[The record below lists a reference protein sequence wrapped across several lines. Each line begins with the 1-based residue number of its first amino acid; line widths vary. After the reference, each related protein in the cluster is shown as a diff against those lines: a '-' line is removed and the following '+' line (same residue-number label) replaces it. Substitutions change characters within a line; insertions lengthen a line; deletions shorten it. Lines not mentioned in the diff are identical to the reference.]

1 MSFVHLHTHSQY
13 SLLEAAT
20 RSQDMAQM
28 ALEDKMPALALTDN
42 GNMFGAVEHY
52 FACKDLGIKPILGI
66 DAYLAS
72 GGRFKKERGNTRLV
86 LLAKN
91 FKGYQ
96 NLCKISS
103 IGYKEGFYYKPRI
116 DMEVLRENSEDIIA
130 LTGGLYGV
138 VSWTF
143 SQKGEEA
150 ALEKIKELRD
160 IFHDDLY
167 LEMCRTGVSQWD
179 DINKFLIEASKITST
194 PLVATNDVHYLRSED
209 FLAQEVMV
217 CIGTNK
223 TLQDENRKTLGS
235 KEFFFKKSKQM
246 KSLFKDVPEAI
257 ENTLKIADQIN
268 IEFQLKD
275 KQGKPIYHLP
285 SYPTSKGET
294 LKDAMKRHS
303 EEGLKLRFKELQGE
317 KITEERKREYLKRLK
332 YELDTIHGMGF
343 DGYFL
348 IVQDFIKWAKQ
359 SGIPVGPGRGSGA
372 GSLVAYCL
380 QITDLD
386 PMVHGLI
393 FERFLNPER
402 LSMPDFDIDFCQ
414 ERRHEVIEYVTKKY
428 GEECV
433 SQIITFGKLQARAA
447 IRDIGR
453 VMGMT
458 FNEVDVV
465 AKLIPDRLGISLK
478 EAIETEPRLAE
489 LMERDPQIHSLM
501 ELAQKIE
508 GLMRHASIHAAG
520 VIISNKPLVEH
531 APLYKGNED
540 ENVIQFD
547 MKIAEKI
554 GLIKFDFLGLKT
566 LTLIKDAISLI
577 KKNRKKTIRTQDISI
592 NDSSIYKLMSR
603 GDTPGIFQFE
613 SEGMSELITKVQ
625 PTCFNDIT
633 AINAL
638 YRPGPMQ
645 MLDEYIGRKNGD
657 IEISYLFEEL
667 EDILKETYGIIVY
680 QEQVQLIAAKIANYS
695 LAEADVLR
703 RAMSKKIAKEMK
715 KQRSRFLEGAKKNK
729 FDERKARELFEL
741 MEKFAQ
747 YGFNKSHAAAYC
759 IVAAQTAW
767 LKAYYPVEFYAALL
781 STEISDTDKIVKYIK
796 DVHAHNIEVQPPHI
810 NFSEFKFSVDSD
822 RLVFGLGAIKG
833 VGESAVESILE
844 VRRGTKNNEFANLQE
859 FFENID
865 LRKVNKR
872 TIEALIKAGAMDDFG
887 LTRAELFEGYSDF
900 IKHSESKRRDRE
912 IGQTSL
918 FSEGSEDQV
927 ENFNP
932 KTIMTKSKRLN
943 LSTTEDTESKM
954 LWTKSER
961 LKFEKEV
968 LGFYLSDHPLKGFE
982 NLLTSL
988 KEKTPISIEKL
999 KREEIASKVWVGGI
1013 IASKRELI
1021 TRKGTRM
1028 AFVQLEDLSGY
1039 LELVIFPDIF
1049 EDYEGILNS
1058 EEVLL
1063 VGGAVKK
1070 ENQNS
1075 KLIVEEIETL
1085 ETQLVR
1091 AAKTVEFRMD
1101 GKLTEEI
1108 DVLKDILKKH
1118 PGTTKVKL
1126 SLLLD
1131 NLKNSKEKR
1140 VTIDIEDPVGIRPSK
1155 LFFEQLQM
1163 KLGRTDFIHVVQ

>member
-13 SLLEAAT
+13 SLLEAST
-20 RSQDMAQM
+20 SSQDMANM

-52 FACKDLGIKPILGI
+52 FACKDLGIKPILGV
-66 DAYLAS
+66 DAYLAPK
-72 GGRFKKERGNTRLV
+72 GRHKKERGGNTRLV

-96 NLCKISS
+96 NLCKMSS

-116 DMEVLRENSEDIIA
+116 DMEVLKENNEDIIA

-138 VSWTF
+138 VPWAF

-150 ALEKIKELRD
+150 ALEKIRELKD

-179 DINKFLIEASKITST
+179 DINTFLIEASKITST
-194 PLVATNDVHYLRSED
+194 PLVATNDVHYLKSED

-235 KEFFFKKSKQM
+235 KEFFFKKSKPM
-246 KSLFKDVPEAI
+246 RTLFKDVPEAI
-257 ENTLKIADQIN
+257 ENTLKIADEIN
-268 IEFQLKD
+268 VEFQLKD
-275 KQGKPIYHLP
+275 RQGKPIYHLP

-303 EEGLKLRFKELQGE
+303 EEGLKLRFKEGE
-317 KITEERKREYLKRLK
+317 KITGERKQEYLKRLK

-414 ERRHEVIEYVTKKY
+414 ERRHEVIEYVTQKY

-489 LMERDPQIHSLM
+489 LMEGDPQINSLM

-508 GLMRHASIHAAG
+508 GLVRHASIHAAG

-566 LTLIKDAISLI
+566 LTLIKDAILEI
-577 KKNRKKTIRTQDISI
+577 EKNRKKTIRTQEIPID
-592 NDSSIYKLMSR
+592 DSSIYKLMSR
-603 GDTPGIFQFE
+603 GDTAGIFQFE

-645 MLDEYIGRKNGD
+645 MLDEYIGRKSGD

-715 KQRSRFLEGAKKNK
+715 KQRNRFLEGAKKNK
-729 FDERKARELFEL
+729 FDEWKAKELFEL

-759 IVAAQTAW
+759 VVAAQTAW
-767 LKAYYPVEFYAALL
+767 LKAHYPVEFYAALL

-796 DVHAHNIEVQPPHI
+796 DVHAHGIEIQPPHI

-833 VGESAVESILE
+833 VGESAVEAILE
-844 VRRGTKNNEFANLQE
+844 AREKMKDKKFANLQS

-872 TIEALIKAGAMDDFG
+872 TLEALIKAGAMDDFG
-887 LTRAELFEGYSDF
+887 LTRAELFKGYSHF
-900 IKHSESKRRDRE
+900 IKYSESKRRDRE
-912 IGQTSL
+912 MGQASL
-918 FSEGSEDQV
+918 FSEDSEDQV
-927 ENFNP
+927 ENFDP
-932 KTIMTKSKRLN
+932 KAILKN
-943 LSTTEDTESKM
+943 LKISTSEDTKTR
-954 LWTKSER
+954 WTKSER
-961 LKFEKEV
+961 LRFEKEV

-982 NLLTSL
+982 NLLASL
-988 KEKTPISIEKL
+988 KEKRPVSIEDL
-999 KREEIASKVWVGGI
+999 KSKETSKMRVWVGGI
-1013 IASKRELI
+1013 VASKRELI

-1028 AFVQLEDLSGY
+1028 AFVQLEDLSGH
-1039 LELVIFPDIF
+1039 LELVIFPDVF
-1049 EDYEGILNS
+1049 EEYEGVLNS

-1063 VGGAVKK
+1063 VGGTVKK
-1070 ENQNS
+1070 ENQNG
-1075 KLIVEEIETL
+1075 KLIVDEIETL
-1085 ETQLVR
+1085 EAQLVR
-1091 AAKTVEFRMD
+1091 AAKIVEFRMD
-1101 GKLTEEI
+1101 GKLTERIE
-1108 DVLKDILKKH
+1108 DLKDILKDH
-1118 PGTTKVKL
+1118 PGKTKVKL

-1131 NLKNSKEKR
+1131 NLENSKERR
-1140 VTIDIEDPVGIRPSK
+1140 VTIDIEDPVGVHPSK